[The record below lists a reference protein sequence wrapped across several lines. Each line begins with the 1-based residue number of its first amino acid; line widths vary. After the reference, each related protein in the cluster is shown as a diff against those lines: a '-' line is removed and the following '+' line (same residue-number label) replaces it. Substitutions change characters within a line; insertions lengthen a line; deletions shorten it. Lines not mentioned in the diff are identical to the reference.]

1 MFGFPK
7 VFSFQDILIRADL
20 WVPTLSVPPSNPLSL
35 VPAPTTED
43 PVVVLPTKA
52 PYETKFGLTTTYYW
66 PNFDLNITQNADKG
80 FDNTTDGP
88 FGFGKA
94 VHLDKTKQQVLAIL
108 FSVICTRYRLLVVV
122 FG

>member
-1 MFGFPK
+1 MLCF
-7 VFSFQDILIRADL
+7 L
-20 WVPTLSVPPSNPLSL
+20 WVPKVHIFGAHCRWSAVLTPASAVPPA
-35 VPAPTTED
+35 VTEA
-43 PVVVLPTKA
+43 PVVVLPTNA
-52 PYETKFGLTTTYYW
+52 PYETKFSKTTTYYW

>member
-1 MFGFPK
+1 MSGFPK
-7 VFSFQDILIRADL
+7 VFSFQEILIRADL

-66 PNFDLNITQNADKG
+66 PNFELNA
-80 FDNTTDGP
+80 TTESLKDGTGYSEAQGP
-88 FGFGKA
+88 FGFGTGIELEK
-94 VHLDKTKQQVLAIL
+94 DKSQV
-108 FSVICTRYRLLVVV
+108 
-122 FG
+122 